1 MPETATQTPRA
12 SGTTDDIVDAVR
24 QLILDGLLAPG
35 EKLKEME
42 LASRF
47 SVSRTPVREALAA
60 LENEGLLTY
69 EMHRGYTV
77 RQFSMKDLLESYEM
91 RALLEGHS
99 CRIAAERGL
108 LPELDRQLSQC
119 LDRSEAILDA
129 ASALSP
135 EEVKTWHELNI
146 RFHGLLLQAVDSN
159 MFERI
164 ARSVYRVPRIFD
176 VVHIASDV
184 ESLKRYAKEHR
195 RIYEAIKLRQSQR
208 AEFLMREHV
217 QNGYDI
223 ISEAMAAAERNDPRR
238 LIWPHVV

>member
-1 MPETATQTPRA
+1 MAEIATQKVRA
-12 SGTTDDIVDAVR
+12 TGATDDLADALR
-24 QLILDGLLAPG
+24 HLILDGLLAPG
-35 EKLKEME
+35 EKLKEVE

-47 SVSRTPVREALAA
+47 SVSRTPVREALSA
-60 LENEGLLTY
+60 LESEGLLTY

-77 RQFSMKDLLESYEM
+77 RQFSMKDLLESYDM

-108 LPELDRQLSQC
+108 PPALDRELSQC

-129 ASALSP
+129 ASELSP
-135 EEVKTWHELNI
+135 EELKGWHELNI

-184 ESLKRYAKEHR
+184 ESLKRYANDHR
-195 RIYEAIKLRQSQR
+195 RIYDAIKLRQSQR

-217 QNGYDI
+217 KNGYDI
-223 ISEAMAAAERNDPRR
+223 ICEAMAAAERDQPSRH
-238 LIWPHVV
+238 IWPHVV